1 MCAVLG
7 GIVAILHIDFLPPRR
22 RWSKKDGGTG
32 FNVAVAFK
40 RLYYVYVDT
49 RDGYGDASVLLRAFG
64 GG

>member
-32 FNVAVAFK
+32 FNVAVALK

-49 RDGYGDASVLLRAFG
+49 RDGYGGASVLLRAFG